1 MEETASLARATPSD
15 TATRVMTWTPGGW
28 TTRDLGADEAS
39 LRRQHHGPR
48 KPMPCL
54 VVDRRCKRTADP
66 AQQPAAPKRRRTM
79 GPPRPTRPEH
89 PAPTVPAGRHISTQQ
104 VPQPKRTK
112 RTVLATVATAPVAT
126 TTTTT
131 ATTTTTT
138 TQPPPR
144 PKKAPTR
151 ATATAAAT
159 KSKEGAP
166 APRILAQVPPQRWKR
181 VRPLGCGTFGCVHEV
196 RRPDT
201 GDRAALKEMG
211 FLPND
216 YRGSC
221 DGPLASAF
229 RPGVS
234 PQSAHMVFR
243 ELAAAAA
250 LRGHPSVV
258 AVRDA
263 RLVVARTGP
272 CAGGIECALLMDL
285 MHGHLGRV
293 IRTMAGRGASGAGS
307 RAPSSSSSSFSF
319 SSSLSLSTS
328 SAPGASLSPS
338 PFPAAAAPH
347 LGALAC
353 LSSPTASLI
362 DLTGA
367 PSART
372 TSHAGAACP
381 FELRVRV
388 ARLVARDILPALAFM
403 HDRLGLAH
411 RDIKPNNILYTGDA
425 ASDTL
430 RFRLSDFG
438 LARFVRRPGP
448 ETRRRRRRRQAAPE
462 PGDTNTPS
470 PAVPFEPSHPSASG
484 SAARSDPSGGPET
497 GRTESAVAPFT
508 ARFTA
513 NVVTHLYKPPEVL
526 LHYGTRRAVE
536 HGLAY
541 GCAVDMWSFGVVL
554 MEVLAG
560 GHLTPSEPEETLV
573 QRVRAVFRLD
583 GPPRPHLV
591 RDMVRAMEARA
602 STGRY
607 GIGSIPRTAAA
618 GTGHD
623 GDRAEPHADLIDL
636 IEGLLCVDPQERMS
650 AAAALAHPF
659 VAAAAVADDD
669 ARGDP
674 AYDHKDD
681 DDGDDNDCDDDGEVS
696 GRDDSCVRAMGKD
709 IRGDRDADHVDAGH
723 VSSMPSDNNPRN
735 RGDIHGGLDAPH
747 FLASLCA
754 YRALAGGT
762 ARADERPRAG
772 DPSVQGPTL
781 AARRTA
787 VTRACTFAD
796 RHDLNVYT
804 VASAVA
810 MFDHYLEAG
819 GTTTPGGS
827 NWSRGDEGVLVAMA
841 GALFVACSLYECRW
855 PTHDQFVALAVVPT
869 SWYAVDQRAPSSAV
883 RTPPFDAV
891 LCAAVSLFDVLG
903 HLAPHPDGIVGLV
916 DGSVALAAARGDTSP
931 WRAVSATFSRYP
943 PSLTLARR

>member
-1 MEETASLARATPSD
+1 MEEITSLARATPSD
-15 TATRVMTWTPGGW
+15 TATRVMTWTLGGW

-39 LRRQHHGPR
+39 LRRQYHGPR
-48 KPMPCL
+48 KPVPCL
-54 VVDRRCKRTADP
+54 VVDRRCKRTGDP
-66 AQQPAAPKRRRTM
+66 VQQPAAPKRRRTM
-79 GPPRPTRPEH
+79 GPPRPTRPER
-89 PAPTVPAGRHISTQQ
+89 PTPTAPTGRHLSAQV

-112 RTVLATVATAPVAT
+112 RMALDTAP
-126 TTTTT
+126 TTT
-131 ATTTTTT
+131 AVTATIA

-144 PKKAPTR
+144 PKKAPTH
-151 ATATAAAT
+151 ATTA
-159 KSKEGAP
+159 KHEKGAS
-166 APRILAQVPPQRWKR
+166 APRILAQVPPRRWKR

-196 RRPDT
+196 RHPDT

-216 YRGSC
+216 YRGSR

-293 IRTMAGRGASGAGS
+293 IRTMAGRGGSSAGS
-307 RAPSSSSSSFSF
+307 LAPSSSSSSS

-338 PFPAAAAPH
+338 PFPAAP
-347 LGALAC
+347 LGSLVC
-353 LSSPTASLI
+353 LSSPTASLV

-367 PSART
+367 SSAHMT
-372 TSHAGAACP
+372 LHTGGACP

-448 ETRRRRRRRQAAPE
+448 ETRRAATRRRRRQAAAE

-470 PAVPFEPSHPSASG
+470 PAAPSKPNHRPTSG
-484 SAARSDPSGGPET
+484 SAAPPDPSGGPKA
-497 GRTESAVAPFT
+497 GRAEPAVAPFT

-591 RDMVRAMEARA
+591 RDLVRAMAARA

-607 GIGSIPRTAAA
+607 GIGSIPRTATADA
-618 GTGHD
+618 GHD

-636 IEGLLCVDPQERMS
+636 IEGLLCVDPRKRMS
-650 AAAALAHPF
+650 ATAALTHPF
-659 VAAAAVADDD
+659 VAAAAVAVDDH

-674 AYDHKDD
+674 ARDRDD
-681 DDGDDNDCDDDGEVS
+681 DDCDDDGEVS
-696 GRDDSCVRAMGKD
+696 GTHYLYTRAMGND
-709 IRGDRDADHVDAGH
+709 IQGDKYADHTDDDHGP
-723 VSSMPSDNNPRN
+723 SSAPRDDDDRWN
-735 RGDIHGGLDAPH
+735 RGDMHGGMDAPH
-747 FLASLCA
+747 FLPLCA
-754 YRALAGGT
+754 YRALASGA

-772 DPSVQGPTL
+772 DPSVQSPTL

-810 MFDHYLEAG
+810 MFDHYLEAD

-827 NWSRGDEGVLVAMA
+827 NWSCGDEGVLVAMA
-841 GALFVACSLYECRW
+841 GALFVACSLYECCW
-855 PTHDQFVALAVVPT
+855 PAHDQFAALGVVPT

-891 LCAAVSLFDVLG
+891 LCAAVSLFDALG
-903 HLAPHPDGIVGLV
+903 HLVPHPDAIVGLV